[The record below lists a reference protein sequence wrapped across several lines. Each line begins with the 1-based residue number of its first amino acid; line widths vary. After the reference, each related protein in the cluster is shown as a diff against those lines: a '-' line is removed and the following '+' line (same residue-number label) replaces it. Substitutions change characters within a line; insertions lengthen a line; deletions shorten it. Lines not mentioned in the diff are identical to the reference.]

1 MNVHTHTNL
10 NNRGRSNTQ
19 DNKSVHSLDID
30 SGPPSPVRA
39 KFAQSSDD
47 SAEELDESA
56 AESSEDERNADNV
69 WVTWAREGKRG
80 GGVGWLVGLKD
91 PKTPF
96 DRVIVRSRS
105 LLVNLSPLR
114 GTLIVER
121 YLDWVDG

>member
-1 MNVHTHTNL
+1 MHER
-10 NNRGRSNTQ
+10 RGRNNTQ

-80 GGVGWLVGLKD
+80 GGGWLVGWFERPQD
-91 PKTPF
+91 PF
-96 DRVIVRSRS
+96 
-105 LLVNLSPLR
+105 
-114 GTLIVER
+114 
-121 YLDWVDG
+121 